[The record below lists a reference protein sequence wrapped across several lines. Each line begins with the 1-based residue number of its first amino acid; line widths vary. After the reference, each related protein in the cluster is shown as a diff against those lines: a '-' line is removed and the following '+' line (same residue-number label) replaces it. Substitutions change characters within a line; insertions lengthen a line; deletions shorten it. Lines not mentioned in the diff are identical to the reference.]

1 MICTK
6 VEKNKKKRI
15 KIQKMLRPISKV
27 YKNNSEFR
35 NNKELEY
42 PSLQLKNMNFSLELL
57 NL

>member
-1 MICTK
+1 MICIK
-6 VEKNKKKRI
+6 VEKNKKKHT
-15 KIQKMLRPISKV
+15 KIQKMLKPISKV